1 MVESVIGLPI
11 IHDKYSYCH
20 GRSTL
25 ATTNNNIAI
34 YFNLNTELDKLLINE
49 LPKYYKDVIILNTC
63 DSIMSEYILLIKCMY
78 LAKYIAEEKNVVKN
92 GVLCDG
98 ISIHLPETKMENEK
112 VQSVFGVIYM
122 DTLEEMKEMENLSFE
137 QVVERII
144 EVVWKNSPK
153 LNDFPKNDKEVLKKI
168 TIGFQRTEYNSNM
181 LKRKSDFDGIE
192 EYLYI
197 MTEDGKIN
205 INDDFLKYFN
215 VPVESAWRAAEENT
229 KRDSIIFSMADFF
242 KDVADVKNFIKIPLY
257 VVTNKEMK
265 YSASAIINKER
276 LSDYCHEIDINKIV
290 VIPSSIHEMLFL
302 PWDEEID
309 ERYMDE
315 MIQEV
320 NDTVVS
326 PIEQL
331 GNKSYIMEV

>member
-1 MVESVIGLPI
+1 M
-11 IHDKYSYCH
+11 
-20 GRSTL
+20 
-25 ATTNNNIAI
+25 
-34 YFNLNTELDKLLINE
+34 LDRKIVINE
-49 LPKYYKDVIILNTC
+49 LRKRG
-63 DSIMSEYILLIKCMY
+63 
-78 LAKYIAEEKNVVKN
+78 YIAEEKNVVKN

-205 INDDFLKYFN
+205 IMMISLNILMYQWKAHGESQKKIRKETALFFQWQIFLK
-215 VPVESAWRAAEENT
+215 T
-229 KRDSIIFSMADFF
+229 
-242 KDVADVKNFIKIPLY
+242 
-257 VVTNKEMK
+257 
-265 YSASAIINKER
+265 
-276 LSDYCHEIDINKIV
+276 
-290 VIPSSIHEMLFL
+290 
-302 PWDEEID
+302 
-309 ERYMDE
+309 
-315 MIQEV
+315 
-320 NDTVVS
+320 
-326 PIEQL
+326 
-331 GNKSYIMEV
+331 

>member
-1 MVESVIGLPI
+1 MSYVKEDILQKK
-11 IHDKYSYCH
+11 KYS
-20 GRSTL
+20 
-25 ATTNNNIAI
+25 
-34 YFNLNTELDKLLINE
+34 E
-49 LPKYYKDVIILNTC
+49 
-63 DSIMSEYILLIKCMY
+63 
-78 LAKYIAEEKNVVKN
+78 N

-197 MTEDGKIN
+197 MTEDGKLI
-205 INDDFLKYFN
+205 
-215 VPVESAWRAAEENT
+215 
-229 KRDSIIFSMADFF
+229 
-242 KDVADVKNFIKIPLY
+242 
-257 VVTNKEMK
+257 
-265 YSASAIINKER
+265 
-276 LSDYCHEIDINKIV
+276 
-290 VIPSSIHEMLFL
+290 
-302 PWDEEID
+302 
-309 ERYMDE
+309 
-315 MIQEV
+315 
-320 NDTVVS
+320 
-326 PIEQL
+326 
-331 GNKSYIMEV
+331 

>member
-1 MVESVIGLPI
+1 MLF
-11 IHDKYSYCH
+11 
-20 GRSTL
+20 RS
-25 ATTNNNIAI
+25 
-34 YFNLNTELDKLLINE
+34 
-49 LPKYYKDVIILNTC
+49 
-63 DSIMSEYILLIKCMY
+63 
-78 LAKYIAEEKNVVKN
+78 
-92 GVLCDG
+92 
-98 ISIHLPETKMENEK
+98 
-112 VQSVFGVIYM
+112 
-122 DTLEEMKEMENLSFE
+122 
-137 QVVERII
+137 
-144 EVVWKNSPK
+144 
-153 LNDFPKNDKEVLKKI
+153 
-168 TIGFQRTEYNSNM
+168 TEYNSNM

-265 YSASAIINKER
+265 YGASAIINKER

-315 MIQEV
+315 MIQGV
-320 NDTVVS
+320 NDILVSTV
-326 PIEQL
+326 EQL

>member
-1 MVESVIGLPI
+1 M
-11 IHDKYSYCH
+11 
-20 GRSTL
+20 
-25 ATTNNNIAI
+25 
-34 YFNLNTELDKLLINE
+34 LDRKIVINE
-49 LPKYYKDVIILNTC
+49 LRKRG
-63 DSIMSEYILLIKCMY
+63 
-78 LAKYIAEEKNVVKN
+78 YIAEEKNVVKN

-205 INDDFLKYFN
+205 INDDFLKYFMYQWKAHG
-215 VPVESAWRAAEENT
+215 ESQKKIRKETALFFQWQ
-229 KRDSIIFSMADFF
+229 IFL
-242 KDVADVKNFIKIPLY
+242 K
-257 VVTNKEMK
+257 T
-265 YSASAIINKER
+265 
-276 LSDYCHEIDINKIV
+276 
-290 VIPSSIHEMLFL
+290 
-302 PWDEEID
+302 
-309 ERYMDE
+309 
-315 MIQEV
+315 
-320 NDTVVS
+320 
-326 PIEQL
+326 
-331 GNKSYIMEV
+331 

>member
-1 MVESVIGLPI
+1 MLDRKMV
-11 IHDKYSYCH
+11 
-20 GRSTL
+20 
-25 ATTNNNIAI
+25 
-34 YFNLNTELDKLLINE
+34 INE
-49 LPKYYKDVIILNTC
+49 LRKRG
-63 DSIMSEYILLIKCMY
+63 
-78 LAKYIAEEKNVVKN
+78 YIAEEKNIVKN

-242 KDVADVKNFIKIPLY
+242 KDVADVKNFIKIPL
-257 VVTNKEMK
+257 
-265 YSASAIINKER
+265 SAIINKER

-315 MIQEV
+315 MIQGV
-320 NDTVVS
+320 NDILVSTV
-326 PIEQL
+326 EQL

>member
-1 MVESVIGLPI
+1 MLDRKMV
-11 IHDKYSYCH
+11 
-20 GRSTL
+20 
-25 ATTNNNIAI
+25 
-34 YFNLNTELDKLLINE
+34 INE
-49 LPKYYKDVIILNTC
+49 LRKRG
-63 DSIMSEYILLIKCMY
+63 
-78 LAKYIAEEKNVVKN
+78 YIAEEKNVVKN
-92 GVLCDG
+92 GVICDG

-144 EVVWKNSPK
+144 EVVWENSPK
-153 LNDFPKNDKEVLKKI
+153 LNDFPKNDKEVLQKI

-242 KDVADVKNFIKIPLY
+242 KDVADVKDFIRIPLY
-257 VVTNKEMK
+257 VVT
-265 YSASAIINKER
+265 NKER
-276 LSDYCHEIDINKIV
+276 LSDYCHEMDINKIV
-290 VIPSSIHEMLFL
+290 VIPSSIHEMMFL

-315 MIQEV
+315 MIQGV
-320 NDTVVS
+320 NDILVS
-326 PIEQL
+326 PVEQL

>member
-1 MVESVIGLPI
+1 M
-11 IHDKYSYCH
+11 
-20 GRSTL
+20 
-25 ATTNNNIAI
+25 
-34 YFNLNTELDKLLINE
+34 LDRKIVINE
-49 LPKYYKDVIILNTC
+49 LRKRG
-63 DSIMSEYILLIKCMY
+63 
-78 LAKYIAEEKNVVKN
+78 YIAEEKNVVKN

-137 QVVERII
+137 QVVGRII

-215 VPVESAWRAAEENT
+215 VPVESAWRVAEENT

-265 YSASAIINKER
+265 YGASAIINKER

-315 MIQEV
+315 MIQGV
-320 NDTVVS
+320 NDILVS
-326 PIEQL
+326 PVEQL

>member
-1 MVESVIGLPI
+1 M
-11 IHDKYSYCH
+11 
-20 GRSTL
+20 
-25 ATTNNNIAI
+25 
-34 YFNLNTELDKLLINE
+34 LDRKIVINE
-49 LPKYYKDVIILNTC
+49 LRKRG
-63 DSIMSEYILLIKCMY
+63 
-78 LAKYIAEEKNVVKN
+78 YIAEEKNVVKN

-197 MTEDGKIN
+197 MMISLNILMYQWKAHGEPQKKIRKETALFFQWQ
-205 INDDFLKYFN
+205 IFLK
-215 VPVESAWRAAEENT
+215 T
-229 KRDSIIFSMADFF
+229 
-242 KDVADVKNFIKIPLY
+242 
-257 VVTNKEMK
+257 
-265 YSASAIINKER
+265 
-276 LSDYCHEIDINKIV
+276 
-290 VIPSSIHEMLFL
+290 
-302 PWDEEID
+302 
-309 ERYMDE
+309 
-315 MIQEV
+315 
-320 NDTVVS
+320 
-326 PIEQL
+326 
-331 GNKSYIMEV
+331 

>member
-1 MVESVIGLPI
+1 M
-11 IHDKYSYCH
+11 
-20 GRSTL
+20 
-25 ATTNNNIAI
+25 
-34 YFNLNTELDKLLINE
+34 
-49 LPKYYKDVIILNTC
+49 
-63 DSIMSEYILLIKCMY
+63 
-78 LAKYIAEEKNVVKN
+78 KN

-153 LNDFPKNDKEVLKKI
+153 LNDFPKNDKEVLQKI

-215 VPVESAWRAAEENT
+215 VPVESAWRVAEENT

-265 YSASAIINKER
+265 YGASAIINKER

-315 MIQEV
+315 MIQGV
-320 NDTVVS
+320 NDILVS
-326 PIEQL
+326 PVEQL